1 MSKKILILD
10 DDADVLNMLSYFLS
24 ESGYEVDTLLSG
36 EKVFEAIAN
45 FHPDLVLMDVML
57 ANMDGRLMC
66 ASLKSKQET
75 KSLPVILISVTDDV
89 FESCRSHGAPDDV
102 IVKPF
107 NIENLLE
114 KIELQLAA

>member
-57 ANMDGRLMC
+57 ANMDGRDMRARLR
-66 ASLKSKQET
+66 SKPET
-75 KSLPVILISVTDDV
+75 KSLPVILISVADDG
-89 FESCRSHGAPDDV
+89 FELYSPKGAPDDFLL
-102 IVKPF
+102 KPF
-107 NIENLLE
+107 DMENLL
-114 KIELQLAA
+114 KKVELQLAA